1 MSPAFTPPATCGSNV
16 SMQDTPK
23 RNDDAYVRAG
33 GPYADLIRELVESGR
48 YESASEV
55 VLHALSL
62 LRDQELL
69 RKDRLK
75 AEIDKGVES
84 ADRGD
89 LIPADEVFAR
99 LRSEIRER
107 TAKSGA

>member
-1 MSPAFTPPATCGSNV
+1 
-16 SMQDTPK
+16 MQDAPK

-48 YESASEV
+48 YESAAVV
-55 VLHALSL
+55 VLDALSL

-69 RKDRLK
+69 RRARQDWLK
-75 AEIDKGVES
+75 AEIDKGLES

>member
-1 MSPAFTPPATCGSNV
+1 MR
-16 SMQDTPK
+16 DTPK

-48 YESASEV
+48 YDSAAEV
-55 VLHALSL
+55 VLDALSL

-69 RKDRLK
+69 RKAQQDWLK
-75 AEIDKGVES
+75 AEIDKGIES
-84 ADRGD
+84 ADRGE

-99 LRSEIRER
+99 LRSEIRDR
-107 TAKSGA
+107 AAKSEA